1 MSLFI
6 KILFA
11 IVIYFSVNVFSQD
24 CEAHL
29 TIISDT
35 ENVNIFI
42 DDSLAGTGKY
52 INVILSKGRHK
63 IVALENSDRWDA
75 KTFIDSLYITD
86 CNDITLQYNFNKKVL
101 LNTEPQDVYVFNND
115 SLIGYTPLLIPM
127 ELNNIRLEKNG
138 FESKIISYSDFE
150 INEPVKLNYV
160 GEYNEGNFFDKTLFK
175 ILIGTMVALG
185 VTTAYLKLEADDK
198 FAEYKIT
205 GNQTLLDQTN
215 RLDTLSAVTFV
226 ALQINFGAIIY
237 FFLVD

>member
-1 MSLFI
+1 MFI

-11 IVIYFSVNVFSQD
+11 IVISIAVNVLPQD

-29 TIISDT
+29 TIISDI

-42 DDSLAGTGKY
+42 DDSLAGTGKN

-75 KTFIDSLYITD
+75 KTFIDSLDITD

-160 GEYNEGNFFDKTLFK
+160 GEYDEGNFFDKTLFK

-205 GNQTLLDQTN
+205 GDPALLDQTN

-226 ALQINFGAIIY
+226 ALQINFGTIIY
-237 FFLVD
+237 LFLVD

>member
-1 MSLFI
+1 
-6 KILFA
+6 
-11 IVIYFSVNVFSQD
+11 
-24 CEAHL
+24 
-29 TIISDT
+29 
-35 ENVNIFI
+35 
-42 DDSLAGTGKY
+42 
-52 INVILSKGRHK
+52 
-63 IVALENSDRWDA
+63 
-75 KTFIDSLYITD
+75 FIDSLYITD

-205 GNQTLLDQTN
+205 GNQALLDQTN